1 MRRRRFLQLG
11 LTGAAAIGAP
21 HTAKVRVFADERNLS
36 ERRSF
41 TLNYTLNY
49 APHFGMFRNSAPG
62 GVLSELKFAADQ
74 GFRAWEDNGMKGR
87 PVADQKKIAHTM
99 ERLGMR
105 MGVISASA
113 GMKGGPTFSSDDG
126 TVRDDV
132 LRVIRQTVEV
142 AKRVQAKWLTVVP
155 GDLHDRLPMGYQ
167 MANCIELLRRC
178 CDIVEPH
185 GLVMVIEPLNPLTD
199 HPGEFLSESPQAYLI
214 CRAVNRPSCKILFD
228 IYHQQITE
236 GNLIPNIDRCWDEIG
251 YFQVGDNPGRAEPGT
266 GEINYANV
274 FRHIHEKGYDGIVG
288 MEHSNSKQGIAGEQ
302 AVIDAYRRVDPRVES
317 PGETK

>member
-1 MRRRRFLQLG
+1 MHRRRFLHFGLAGTLG
-11 LTGAAAIGAP
+11 LAAPRTTNIGA
-21 HTAKVRVFADERNLS
+21 FADKRHVPGEAP
-36 ERRSF
+36 F
-41 TLNYTLNY
+41 TLNY

-62 GVLSELKFAADQ
+62 GLVDELKFAADQ

-87 PVADQKKIAHTM
+87 PVAEQEQIASTM
-99 ERLGMR
+99 DRLGMR

-113 GMKGGPTFSSDDG
+113 GMKGGPTFSSDDES
-126 TVRDDV
+126 VRDDV
-132 LRVIRQTVEV
+132 LQAIRHSVEV
-142 AKRVQAKWLTVVP
+142 ARRVNAKWMTIVP

-167 MANCIELLRRC
+167 MANCIELLKRC

-236 GNLIPNIDRCWDEIG
+236 GNLIPNIDHCWDEIG
-251 YFQVGDNPGRAEPGT
+251 YFQIGDNPGRAEPGT

-274 FRHIHEKGYDGIVG
+274 FGHIHKKGYGGIVG
-288 MEHSNSKQGIAGEQ
+288 MEHANSTQGVAGEL
-302 AVIDAYRRVDPRVES
+302 AVIDAYRRVDPRED
-317 PGETK
+317 

>member
-1 MRRRRFLQLG
+1 MHRRRFLQFGLAGTLG
-11 LTGAAAIGAP
+11 FAAPQTTNIGA
-21 HTAKVRVFADERNLS
+21 FADKRHVPGEAP
-36 ERRSF
+36 F
-41 TLNYTLNY
+41 TLNY

-62 GVLSELKFAADQ
+62 GLVDELQFAADH
-74 GFRAWEDNGMKGR
+74 GFRAWEDNRMKGR
-87 PVADQKKIAHTM
+87 PTAEQEQIASTM
-99 ERLGMR
+99 DRLGMR

-113 GMKGGPTFSSDDG
+113 GMKGGPTFSSDDES
-126 TVRDDV
+126 VRNDV
-132 LRVIRQTVEV
+132 LQAIRHSVEV
-142 AKRVQAKWLTVVP
+142 ARRVNAKWMTIVP

-167 MANCIELLRRC
+167 TANCIELLKRC

-236 GNLIPNIDRCWDEIG
+236 GNLIPNIDHCWEEIG

-266 GEINYANV
+266 GEIHYANV
-274 FRHIHEKGYDGIVG
+274 FGHIHKKGYGGIVG
-288 MEHSNSKQGIAGEQ
+288 MEHANSTQGVAGEL
-302 AVIDAYRRVDPRVES
+302 AVIDAYRRVDPRED
-317 PGETK
+317 